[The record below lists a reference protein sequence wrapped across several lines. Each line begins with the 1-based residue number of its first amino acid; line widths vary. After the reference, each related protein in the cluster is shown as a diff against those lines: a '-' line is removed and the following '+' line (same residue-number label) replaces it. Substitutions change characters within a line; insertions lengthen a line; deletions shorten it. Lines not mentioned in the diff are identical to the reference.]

1 MERMSKLDEI
11 TLLEVL
17 NISSEEI
24 VERFADKIEDKF
36 DELEI
41 DWMTPYST
49 FIAKSRYSRFIPE
62 QNRREHWDESVDRY
76 FAFMFD
82 HPREELQVES

>member
-1 MERMSKLDEI
+1 MSKLDEI

-17 NISSEEI
+17 NISSEEL

-41 DWMTPYST
+41 DL
-49 FIAKSRYSRFIPE
+49 
-62 QNRREHWDESVDRY
+62 DD
-76 FAFMFD
+76 
-82 HPREELQVES
+82 

>member
-41 DWMTPYST
+41 DLDDT
-49 FIAKSRYSRFIPE
+49 
-62 QNRREHWDESVDRY
+62 
-76 FAFMFD
+76 
-82 HPREELQVES
+82 L

>member
-1 MERMSKLDEI
+1 MSLTLRDIMERMVKLDEI

-17 NISSEEI
+17 DISSEEL

-41 DWMTPYST
+41 DL
-49 FIAKSRYSRFIPE
+49 
-62 QNRREHWDESVDRY
+62 DE
-76 FAFMFD
+76 
-82 HPREELQVES
+82 

>member
-1 MERMSKLDEI
+1 MSLTLRDIMERMAKLDEI

-24 VERFADKIEDKF
+24 IERFADKIEDKF

-41 DWMTPYST
+41 DL
-49 FIAKSRYSRFIPE
+49 
-62 QNRREHWDESVDRY
+62 DD
-76 FAFMFD
+76 
-82 HPREELQVES
+82 

>member
-1 MERMSKLDEI
+1 MSLTLRDIMERMARLDEI

-17 NISSEEI
+17 NISSEEL

-41 DWMTPYST
+41 DL
-49 FIAKSRYSRFIPE
+49 
-62 QNRREHWDESVDRY
+62 DD
-76 FAFMFD
+76 
-82 HPREELQVES
+82 

>member
-1 MERMSKLDEI
+1 MERMGKLDEI

-24 VERFADKIEDKF
+24 IERFADKIEDKF

-41 DWMTPYST
+41 DL
-49 FIAKSRYSRFIPE
+49 
-62 QNRREHWDESVDRY
+62 DD
-76 FAFMFD
+76 
-82 HPREELQVES
+82 

>member
-1 MERMSKLDEI
+1 MERMSRLDEI

-17 NISSEEI
+17 NISSEEL

-41 DWMTPYST
+41 DL
-49 FIAKSRYSRFIPE
+49 
-62 QNRREHWDESVDRY
+62 DD
-76 FAFMFD
+76 
-82 HPREELQVES
+82 

>member
-1 MERMSKLDEI
+1 MERMSRLDEI

-41 DWMTPYST
+41 DL
-49 FIAKSRYSRFIPE
+49 
-62 QNRREHWDESVDRY
+62 DD
-76 FAFMFD
+76 
-82 HPREELQVES
+82 